1 MPVRPYN
8 LLLLDGG
15 GRFSQIQAID
25 PVDEAS
31 ALQTAEA
38 VLQAYE
44 SMSGFELWQGSR
56 RIAARKID
64 RLRH

>member
-8 LLLLDGG
+8 LLLIDGG
-15 GRFSQIQAID
+15 GRVSQIQAID